1 MTIKIELPDEQ
12 AASLKAKAAEEGVKV
27 EHWLR
32 RLVEQ
37 ETSGR
42 KKRRYCLAELIAN
55 AALSNE
61 DRAWL

>member
-12 AASLKAKAAEEGVKV
+12 AASLKAKGAKEGVTV

-37 ETSGR
+37 KTSGR
-42 KKRRYCLAELIAN
+42 KKR
-55 AALSNE
+55 
-61 DRAWL
+61 